1 MIKEKISLPEIV
13 SRDKWVAERKA
24 LLEEEK
30 KSTRLLD
37 EVRAKRRRLPMVKV
51 EKNYTFEGPSGEVG
65 LIDLFEGRRQL
76 HVHHFMWF
84 EEPDRFC
91 PGCSLEADQNYNE
104 PFLNELKKR
113 DVALVAIARAPIA
126 QIEEEK
132 TKKGWDFPFYS
143 SRESDFNY
151 DFQATIDSR
160 RNSDYNYDKAE
171 NIHWLDGFEGDLAAK
186 SIFIRDDEDN
196 VYHAYSAYTRGL
208 DLLATHYNY
217 LDLTPY
223 GRQEAWEDSPEG
235 WPQKPTYG

>member
-1 MIKEKISLPEIV
+1 MTTKNNALPKIV
-13 SRDKWVAERKA
+13 SREDWVIERKA

-37 EVRAKRRRLPMVKV
+37 EVRARRRRQPMVKV
-51 EKNYTFEGPSGEVG
+51 EKKYFFEGPEGRVG

-104 PFLNELKKR
+104 PFFAELEKR
-113 DVALVAIARAPIA
+113 DVTLVAIARAPIA
-126 QIEEEK
+126 RIEEEK
-132 TKKGWDFPFYS
+132 AQKGWTFPFYS

-151 DFQATIDSR
+151 DFQATVDNN
-160 RNSDYNYDKAE
+160 RNTEYNYDDTE
-171 NIHWLDGFEGDLAAK
+171 NIHWLAGFEGDLAAK
-186 SIFIRDDEDN
+186 SIFMRDEN
-196 VYHAYSAYTRGL
+196 GVYHTYSAYTRGL
-208 DLLATHYNY
+208 DQLATHYNY

-223 GRQEAWEDSPEG
+223 GRQEVWEDSPEG